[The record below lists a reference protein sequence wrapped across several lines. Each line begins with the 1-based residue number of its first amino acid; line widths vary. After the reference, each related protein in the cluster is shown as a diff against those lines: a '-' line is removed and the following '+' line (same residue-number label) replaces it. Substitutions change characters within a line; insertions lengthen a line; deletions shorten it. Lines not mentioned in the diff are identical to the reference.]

1 MNDFDL
7 KYGDPD
13 DFLNANKMLDFKTV
27 RRKNHESI
35 LFRVN
40 KKGFGGRSSSFNVT
54 IGGGYESARW
64 AVPVERASGRRD
76 SKNQIFGNTG
86 SGKVG
91 GRSSGCI
98 LPSVS
103 LERK

>member
-40 KKGFGGRSSSFNVT
+40 KKGFGGRSSSFNIT
-54 IGGGYESARW
+54 AGGGYESARW
-64 AVPVERASGRRD
+64 AVPVERAPSRRD
-76 SKNQIFGNTG
+76 SKNPIFADTVTPKVTG
-86 SGKVG
+86 MNSA
-91 GRSSGCI
+91 SI
-98 LPSVS
+98 LPSLS
-103 LERK
+103 LDKK